1 MMGPVVRAAQRGCLL
16 LGLALL
22 VPSLPATGHAA
33 SPHAAAAATPGAET
47 SAYRAV
53 VDDRGNVLFH
63 SAREWQVGDE
73 FLDGENR
80 LFTVAQVTGSRI
92 ILRPIG
98 RIRLPGWRIFP
109 GRLRRDEP
117 DRPGPGEKDPPKG
130 LVGIYHTH
138 NGESYVP
145 DTGTHSTE
153 GAGDIHR
160 VGKAFARAL
169 EKAGVAVIHDETLH
183 LPHDD
188 EAYSRSRVTA
198 VNLLRRE
205 PTAIFDVH
213 RDATPP
219 EVYRAQVAGMDVT
232 KIAIVVGRQNP
243 QFAVNRRYA
252 LSLKGVVDKVHP
264 GLIGGVLFLNG
275 NFNQDLSPFNLLI
288 EVGAHTN
295 SRAEAE
301 RAVTLFAEAV
311 AFYFFGPVAQ
321 GSPQVAYRGL
331 PGSEEAVGRT
341 LAALLGLTLLGGA
354 AYVFWRT
361 VEARP

>member
-1 MMGPVVRAAQRGCLL
+1 MTGPVQRGAWWSGFVLGALL
-16 LGLALL
+16 LLSAPSAQAL
-22 VPSLPATGHAA
+22 AA
-33 SPHAAAAATPGAET
+33 SPQQDP
-47 SAYRAV
+47 SPYRAV
-53 VDDRGNVLFH
+53 VDHRGNVLFH

-73 FLDGENR
+73 FLAGDNR
-80 LFTVAQVTGSRI
+80 LFTVAQITGSRV

-109 GRLRRDEP
+109 GRQGRDEGERQ
-117 DRPGPGEKDPPKG
+117 RPGETSRPKG

-145 DTGTHSTE
+145 TTGTHSQE
-153 GAGDIHR
+153 GPGDIHQ
-160 VGKAFARAL
+160 VGEAFAQAL
-169 EKAGVAVIHDETLH
+169 EEAGVAVIHDETLH

-188 EAYSRSRVTA
+188 EAYTRSRVTA

-219 EVYRAQVAGMDVT
+219 EVYRGRVAGMDVT

-252 LSLKGVVDKVHP
+252 LSLKRVVDKVHP
-264 GLIGGVLFLNG
+264 GLIAGVLFLNG

-301 RAVTLFAEAV
+301 RAAVLFAEAV

-331 PGSEEAVGRT
+331 PGSEETVGRT
-341 LAALLGLTLLGGA
+341 LATLLGLTILGGA

-361 VEARP
+361 AGPKP

>member
-1 MMGPVVRAAQRGCLL
+1 MMGPVLRAACWAAFVLGLL
-16 LGLALL
+16 LLS
-22 VPSLPATGHAA
+22 PPPASAA
-33 SPHAAAAATPGAET
+33 GAAT
-47 SAYRAV
+47 YRAV
-53 VDDRGNVLFH
+53 VDHRGNVLFH
-63 SAREWQVGDE
+63 SAREWQVGDQ

-80 LFTVAQVTGSRI
+80 LFTVAQISGGRV

-109 GRLRRDEP
+109 GRQRRAEP
-117 DRPGPGEKDPPKG
+117 DRRETDRPHG

-145 DTGTHSTE
+145 TTGTHSTE
-153 GAGDIHR
+153 GAGDIHQ
-160 VGKAFARAL
+160 VGEAFARAL

-219 EVYRAQVAGMDVT
+219 EVYRARVAGMDVT
-232 KIAIVVGRQNP
+232 KIALVVGRQNP
-243 QFAVNRRYA
+243 QFAVNRQYA
-252 LSLKGVVDKVHP
+252 LSLKRIVDKVHP
-264 GLIGGVLFLNG
+264 GLIAGVLFLDG

-311 AFYFFGPVAQ
+311 AFYFFGPVAE

-331 PGSEEAVGRT
+331 PGSEETVGKT
-341 LAALLGLTLLGGA
+341 LAALLGLTILGGA

-361 VEARP
+361 AGEKP